1 MTAVALD
8 NRGEFGA
15 LGHRHAD
22 TLDNDIIDLVT
33 AVVIDQPPLDPE
45 GRCAARADYV
55 SRDDYPVAIAS
66 AAAGFEGFAAKI
78 GEPSR
83 VDECDIVLEKSY
95 ELLLFVCPG
104 APPIPTKNKPGY
116 TDPVKIIVEQLS
128 EPRLPYRGIGFVV
141 EQLDRSAP

>member
-1 MTAVALD
+1 
-8 NRGEFGA
+8 

-33 AVVIDQPPLDPE
+33 TVVIDQPPVDPE

-83 VDECDIVLEKSY
+83 IDECDILLEKFY

-104 APPIPTKNKPGY
+104 APPIAAKNKPGY
-116 TDPVKIIVEQLS
+116 TDPVEIIVEQLP
-128 EPRLPYRGIGFVV
+128 EPRLP
-141 EQLDRSAP
+141 